1 MALQNVVCCGEC
13 SVHLRKTCILLLL
26 AGMLSVCFRSEW
38 SVMLCKSSVS
48 LLIYVAV
55 LASRE

>member
-1 MALQNVVCCGEC
+1 M
-13 SVHLRKTCILLLL
+13 HLRKTCILLLL

-38 SVMLCKSSVS
+38 SVMLCQSSVS
-48 LLIYVAV
+48 LLIYLAV